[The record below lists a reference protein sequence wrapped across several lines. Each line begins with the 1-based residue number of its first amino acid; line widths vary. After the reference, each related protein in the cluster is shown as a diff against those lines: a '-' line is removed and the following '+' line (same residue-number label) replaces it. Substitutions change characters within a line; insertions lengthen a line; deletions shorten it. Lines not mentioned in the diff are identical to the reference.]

1 MVSTRRL
8 HPDHFVS
15 PARLLLVPAVVAC
28 LVAALA
34 GSTLATPPVNS
45 VVGTWQRVIHCQDVV
60 RALTAAGFG
69 DNALDAAGE
78 FGHVTPEGVEDP
90 ARPCR
95 GALPKRHSHF
105 FTADGQF
112 GSLDENGDQVD
123 EGTYE
128 IVAPG
133 TLVMPYGFEDG
144 QPIPVTFHFRIHGDT
159 ISFGPVI
166 PSDCS
171 TSHCREATVW
181 SVSVAL
187 SGKRWR
193 RVAS

>member
-1 MVSTRRL
+1 MVSTCRL
-8 HPDHFVS
+8 HARHS
-15 PARLLLVPAVVAC
+15 GSGARLLLVPVVAAC

-34 GSTLATPPVNS
+34 APATASPPVNS
-45 VVGTWQRVIHCQDVV
+45 IVGTWQRVIHCQDLV
-60 RALTAAGFG
+60 RALTVAGFG
-69 DNALDAAGE
+69 DNVLNAAGE
-78 FGHVTPEGVEDP
+78 FVHVTPEGVAD
-90 ARPCR
+90 AAHPCR
-95 GALPKRHSHF
+95 GALPQRHSHF

-144 QPIPVTFHFRIHGDT
+144 PPIPVTFHFRIHGNT
-159 ISFGPVI
+159 ISFDTVI

-171 TSHCREATVW
+171 TSHCREATAW
-181 SVSVAL
+181 GITVSL
-187 SGKRWR
+187 SGKTWR